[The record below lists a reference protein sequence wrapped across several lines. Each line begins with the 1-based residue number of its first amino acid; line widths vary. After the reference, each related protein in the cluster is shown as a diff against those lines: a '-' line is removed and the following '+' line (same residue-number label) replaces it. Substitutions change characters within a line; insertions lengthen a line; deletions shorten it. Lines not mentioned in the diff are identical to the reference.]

1 MSPSADYHPVMPHG
15 AIQQVFPDV
24 FFVTGTMRAEFFG
37 SMWQFNRNMTI
48 VREDGRLTLINTV
61 RLDDAGLA
69 ALEKLGTVTN
79 VVRIGDMHGVDDRF
93 YVDRY
98 GAKFWAMPGMGI
110 GEGLKV
116 DQELKEGGPM
126 PFSGCSMF
134 TFTTTQR
141 PECILRLD
149 REGGIMIACDS
160 LQNWTAP
167 DALFDEETVGKM
179 TEMGFF
185 TPTSL
190 GLAWLH
196 GSQPQAEDFVR
207 LKQIPF
213 RHALCGHGAPALDAK
228 DGYHASFNRFF
239 QV

>member
-1 MSPSADYHPVMPHG
+1 MSDYHPAMPHG
-15 AIQQVFPDV
+15 PIEEVFPDV
-24 FFVTGTMRAEFFG
+24 FHVTGTMRAEFFG

-48 VREDGRLTLINTV
+48 VREGGRLTLINTV

-69 ALEKLGTVTN
+69 KLESLGTVAN

-98 GAKFWAMPGMGI
+98 DATFWALPGMRI
-110 GEGLKV
+110 GEGLTV
-116 DQELKEGGPM
+116 DRTLTEGGEM
-126 PFSGCSMF
+126 PFASCSLF
-134 TFTTTQR
+134 QFQTTQR

-160 LQNWTAP
+160 LQNWVAP
-167 DALFDEETVGKM
+167 DDLFDEETVAKM
-179 TEMGFF
+179 KDIGFF

-190 GLAWLH
+190 GLAWLQE
-196 GSQPQAEDFVR
+196 SQPKAEDFVR
-207 LKQIPF
+207 LKSVPF
-213 RHALCGHGAPALDAK
+213 RHALVGHGSPARDSMP
-228 DGYHASFNRFF
+228 GFHAAFNRFF

>member
-1 MSPSADYHPVMPHG
+1 MTEYHPAMPHG
-15 AIQQVFPDV
+15 SIDEVFPDV
-24 FFVTGTMRAEFFG
+24 FHVTGTMRAEFFG
-37 SMWQFNRNMTI
+37 TMWQFNRNMTI
-48 VREDGRLTLINTV
+48 VRDGGHLTLINSV

-69 ALEKLGTVTN
+69 KLESLGTVTN

-98 GAKFWAMPGMGI
+98 HATFWAMDGMRI

-116 DQELKEGGPM
+116 DKTLIADGEM
-126 PFSGCSMF
+126 PFSNCSLF
-134 TFTTTQR
+134 VFETTER

-160 LQNWTAP
+160 LQNWVGP
-167 DALFDEETVGKM
+167 DELFDEETVGKM
-179 TEMGFF
+179 RDIGFF

-190 GLAWLH
+190 GLAWLQE
-196 GSQPQAEDFVR
+196 SKPQAADFVR
-207 LKQIPF
+207 LKSVPF
-213 RHALCGHGAPALDAK
+213 RHALCGHGSPARDSMA
-228 DGYHASFNRFF
+228 GYHAAFNRFF

>member
-1 MSPSADYHPVMPHG
+1 MSEYHAVMPHG
-15 AIQQVFPDV
+15 PIEEVFPDV
-24 FFVTGTMRAEFFG
+24 FHVTGTMRAEFFG

-48 VREDGRLTLINTV
+48 VRDGGRLTLINTV
-61 RLDDAGLA
+61 RLDEAGLA
-69 ALEKLGTVTN
+69 ALEALGTVAN

-98 GAKFWAMPGMGI
+98 EAQFWAMPGMRI
-110 GEGLKV
+110 GAGLTV
-116 DQELKEGGPM
+116 DHALTEGGKM
-126 PFSGCSMF
+126 PFAGCSMF

-160 LQNWTAP
+160 LQNWVAP
-167 DALFDEETVGKM
+167 DELFDDETVAKM
-179 TEMGFF
+179 KDMGFF

-196 GSQPQAEDFVR
+196 ESQPKAEDFVR
-207 LKQIPF
+207 LKSVPF
-213 RHALCGHGAPALDAK
+213 RHALCGHGAPARDAMN
-228 DGYHASFNRFF
+228 GYHAAFNRFF

>member
-1 MSPSADYHPVMPHG
+1 MSEYHPAMPHG
-15 AIQQVFPDV
+15 PIEEVFPDV
-24 FFVTGTMRAEFFG
+24 FYVTGTMRAEFFG
-37 SMWQFNRNMTI
+37 SMWQFNRSMTI
-48 VREDGRLTLINTV
+48 VRDGGRLTLINSV

-69 ALEKLGTVTN
+69 ALEALGTVAN

-93 YVDRY
+93 YLDRY
-98 GAKFWAMPGMGI
+98 RAEFWAMPGMRV
-110 GEGLKV
+110 GEGLTV
-116 DQELKEGGPM
+116 HHTLTEGGEM
-126 PFSGCSMF
+126 PFAGCSMF

-160 LQNWTAP
+160 LQNWVAP
-167 DALFDEETVGKM
+167 DELFDDETVAKM

-196 GSQPQAEDFVR
+196 ESQPKPEDFVR
-207 LKQIPF
+207 LKAVPF
-213 RHALCGHGAPALDAK
+213 RHALCGHGVPARDAME
-228 DGYHASFNRFF
+228 GYHATFNRFF

>member
-1 MSPSADYHPVMPHG
+1 MPDYHPAMPHG
-15 AIQQVFPDV
+15 AIQEVFPDV

-48 VREDGRLTLINTV
+48 VRENGRLTLVNTV

-69 ALEKLGTVTN
+69 ELEKLGTVAN

-98 GAKFWAMPGMGI
+98 GAEFWAMDGMGI
-110 GEGLKV
+110 QEGLKV
-116 DQELKEGGPM
+116 DHVLREGGPM
-126 PFSGCSMF
+126 PFSNCSMF
-134 TFTTTQR
+134 TFNTTQR

-160 LQNWTAP
+160 LQNWVAP
-167 DALFDEETVGKM
+167 DEFFDEETVGKM
-179 TEMGFF
+179 KDIGFF

-190 GLAWLH
+190 GLAWLQ
-196 GSQPQAEDFVR
+196 GSQPQADDFVR
-207 LKQIPF
+207 LKQVPF
-213 RHALCGHGAPALDAK
+213 RHALCGHGEPAHDAM
-228 DGYHASFNRFF
+228 DRFHAAFNRFF